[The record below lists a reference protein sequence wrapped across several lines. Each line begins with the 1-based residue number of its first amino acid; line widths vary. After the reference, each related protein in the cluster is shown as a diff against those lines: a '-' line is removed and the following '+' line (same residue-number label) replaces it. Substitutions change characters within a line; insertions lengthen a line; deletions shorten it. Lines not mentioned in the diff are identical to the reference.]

1 MRVLFA
7 SMPFDGHFLPMTGVA
22 QRLAELGHDVRFYTG
37 SSFADRLATL
47 GVPHEPFRRALEI
60 NGENMAENFPDIA
73 KLKGPKRIAFDVEKI
88 FFANI
93 PAHYADILELHR
105 EWAFDLLV
113 NDAAFFAAYPVTRK
127 LGVPGYAIDPAPTPT
142 AKSAGAPPPFF
153 GLTPARNLFD
163 RLKHRIVWAMVERT
177 QSKAKPILDD
187 LLDAEGLPAYAG
199 STFQLPW
206 DTATRMFQTGLPS
219 MDFDGIDWPAHH
231 QFVGPLLP
239 PRTGGPAELPF
250 ADRLAGAPSVVV
262 VSQGTVDNRD
272 PEKLFVPTLEALKD
286 TGHLV
291 VATTGGRHTEALR
304 QRFPHDNVI
313 VEDWVDYAAL
323 LPHADVFVSNG
334 GYGSI
339 MQAIMAGVPI
349 VSAGWFEAKN
359 DINARLAYR
368 KLAVDL
374 RTERPT
380 PAQITKAIGTVTG
393 DPTYRTNIAK
403 VAAELRAATPVD
415 TVVDAILADR
425 L

>member
-1 MRVLFA
+1 
-7 SMPFDGHFLPMTGVA
+7 
-22 QRLAELGHDVRFYTG
+22 
-37 SSFADRLATL
+37 
-47 GVPHEPFRRALEI
+47 
-60 NGENMAENFPDIA
+60 
-73 KLKGPKRIAFDVEKI
+73 
-88 FFANI
+88 
-93 PAHYADILELHR
+93 
-105 EWAFDLLV
+105 
-113 NDAAFFAAYPVTRK
+113 
-127 LGVPGYAIDPAPTPT
+127 
-142 AKSAGAPPPFF
+142 
-153 GLTPARNLFD
+153 
-163 RLKHRIVWAMVERT
+163 MVERT
-177 QSKAKPILDD
+177 QSKGCRSWTIFSTPKVS
-187 LLDAEGLPAYAG
+187 GVRRQHLPAPFG
-199 STFQLPW
+199 TPRPGCS
-206 DTATRMFQTGLPS
+206 QTGLPS

-272 PEKLFVPTLEALKD
+272 PEKLFVPTS
-286 TGHLV
+286 
-291 VATTGGRHTEALR
+291 RHSRTPGILWSPPPAAGTPRPLR

-339 MQAIMAGVPI
+339 MQAIMAGVLI
-349 VSAGWFEAKN
+349 VSAGWFGGQN